1 MPYGGPD
8 TAIMRRL
15 FYVSG
20 SVVIGDRV
28 CKALLR
34 YARALSKQELS
45 DVVSIPFVGESGVK
59 EYAHFLI
66 GPASQLFATPVEGRP
81 DEEDDKKVLLDLE
94 RKTKALQPDRPMWS
108 NEMTDVPELE
118 DYLDVPGIGNE

>member
-1 MPYGGPD
+1 
-8 TAIMRRL
+8 MRRL

-20 SVVIGDRV
+20 SVVVGDRM

-45 DVVSIPFVGESGVK
+45 DVVSIPFVGESGLK

-66 GPASQLFATPVEGRP
+66 GPASQLFSTPVEGTP
-81 DEEDDKKVLLDLE
+81 DEEEDRSVLMDLE

-108 NEMTDVPELE
+108 HEMTDAPEL
-118 DYLDVPGIGNE
+118 DNYLDLPGLGEE

>member
-1 MPYGGPD
+1 
-8 TAIMRRL
+8 MRRL

-20 SVVIGDRV
+20 SVVIGDRM

-45 DVVSIPFVGESGVK
+45 DVVTVPIVGESGVT

-66 GPASQLFATPVEGRP
+66 GPASQLFSIPVEGKP
-81 DEEDDKKVLLDLE
+81 DAVDDKKVLMDLE
-94 RKTKALQPDRPMWS
+94 RRTKALQPDRPMWS
-108 NEMTDVPELE
+108 HEMTDVPELD
-118 DYLDVPGIGNE
+118 DYLDLPGADQG

>member
-1 MPYGGPD
+1 MHYGRPD
-8 TAIMRRL
+8 TATMRRL

-20 SVVIGDRV
+20 SIVLGDRI

-45 DVVSIPFVGESGVK
+45 DVVSVPFVGESGTK

-66 GPASQLFATPVEGRP
+66 GPASQLFSTPVDGTP
-81 DEEDDKKVLLDLE
+81 DEEEDKEALMDLE
-94 RKTKALQPDRPMWS
+94 RRTKALQPDRPRWS
-108 NEMTDVPELE
+108 HEMRDVPELN
-118 DYLDVPGIGNE
+118 DYVDVPGFTDG

>member
-1 MPYGGPD
+1 
-8 TAIMRRL
+8 MRRL

-20 SVVIGDRV
+20 SVVIGDQM

-45 DVVSIPFVGESGVK
+45 DVVSIPFVGESGLK

-66 GPASQLFATPVEGRP
+66 GPASQLFSTPVEGQP
-81 DEEDDKKVLLDLE
+81 NEEDDKKVLLDLE

-108 NEMTDVPELE
+108 HEMTDIPEL
-118 DYLDVPGIGNE
+118 DHYPDVPGMGKE